1 MAFNSEE
8 LSLLFF
14 TLSNKIDAKFYE
26 ESEWRLV
33 DSVRSL
39 VTAVE
44 IDSTPEAIIKELYE
58 FAENSYEDFIDLMNS
73 YNGIVRLTKAQ
84 AEILLDMS
92 NSCSLTSEQ
101 ATEIFLS
108 LYQPYQMVQTPP
120 NENDPVLEK
129 KQK

>member
-108 LYQPYQMVQTPP
+108 LYQPYQMVQTTP